1 MHEQLTN
8 TNTSVTSSFSLTAC
22 ARRDCVFRSRRF
34 VLVASRKAERTFDIV
49 SSAMDE
55 YRYGASEARRATLSV
70 GVSPYSSTST
80 PPRVDFDGCSLRKN
94 ESSDGNHAFPS
105 PPQIHLAMAALA
117 RDRSR
122 EQRSKRFSLS

>member
-22 ARRDCVFRSRRF
+22 APRDCVFRSRRF

>member
-22 ARRDCVFRSRRF
+22 APRDCVSVHAGSSSWQVARS
-34 VLVASRKAERTFDIV
+34 ERTFDIV